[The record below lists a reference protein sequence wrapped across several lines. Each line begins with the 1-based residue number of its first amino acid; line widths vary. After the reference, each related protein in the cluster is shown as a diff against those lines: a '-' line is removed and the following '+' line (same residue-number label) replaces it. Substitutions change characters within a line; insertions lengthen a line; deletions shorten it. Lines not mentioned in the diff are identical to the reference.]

1 MQGDTQTQPGTITT
15 MDIQSLLASPVALPS
30 IPRLI
35 ALALTELNAE
45 QPDPERVSGLLGK
58 DPVMTARLLMVANS
72 ARFQV
77 SGRVGTVNDALAI
90 LGLRPVRDMTIE
102 AAMTSA
108 FRKVGG
114 VDMPQFWRY
123 SLNTARLTQ
132 LLSAGKKFGV
142 SPYTVG
148 LVHALGELVMHRGMP
163 MEMEQLNQRVDAF
176 APQRALAEHELLG
189 YCYAQVGA
197 GFARAW
203 HLPEA
208 LVDTLEHHDAPFE
221 REGYEPMAG
230 ILHVAV
236 WRCRSHEMGYTER
249 KLAVTFPDK
258 TALALDLDVGVVLD
272 HAPVDWASSQE
283 ARLFLD

>member
-1 MQGDTQTQPGTITT
+1 M
-15 MDIQSLLASPVALPS
+15 MDIQSLIASPVALPS
-30 IPRLI
+30 IPRVI
-35 ALALTELNAE
+35 ALALTELNAQE
-45 QPDPERVSGLLGK
+45 PDAQRVSSLLSM

-72 ARFQV
+72 ARFQL
-77 SGRVGTVNDALAI
+77 SRRVGTVSEALGI

-114 VDMPQFWRY
+114 VDMKQFWRF
-123 SLNTARLTQ
+123 SLDTARVTQ
-132 LLSAGKKFGV
+132 LLARKLNVGV

-163 MEMEQLNQRVDAF
+163 QEMEQLNQRINVF
-176 APQRALAEHELLG
+176 APNRARTEHELLG

-203 HLPEA
+203 KLPEV
-208 LVDTLEHHDAPFE
+208 LVETLEHHDAPFE

-230 ILHVAV
+230 ILHVAA
-236 WRCRSHEMGYTER
+236 WRCRAHEMGYSES
-249 KLAVTFPDK
+249 KLAVSFPDK
-258 TALALDLDVGVVLD
+258 TALALGLDVGVVLA

-283 ARLFLD
+283 AQLFLD

>member
-1 MQGDTQTQPGTITT
+1 MDLQT
-15 MDIQSLLASPVALPS
+15 LLASPVALPS
-30 IPRLI
+30 IPRVI
-35 ALALTELNAE
+35 ALALTELNAAE
-45 QPDPERVSGLLGK
+45 PDARRVSSLLSME
-58 DPVMTARLLMVANS
+58 PVMTARLLMAANS
-72 ARFQV
+72 ARFQL
-77 SGRVGTVNDALAI
+77 SRRVGTVSDALSV

-102 AAMTSA
+102 AAMSSA

-114 VDMPQFWRY
+114 VDMKQFWRY
-123 SLNTARLTQ
+123 SLDTARLTQ
-132 LLSAGKKFGV
+132 LLTRDRKVAV

-148 LVHALGELVMHRGMP
+148 LVHALGELVMHRGMLA
-163 MEMEQLNQRVDAF
+163 EMEPLNQRVPVF
-176 APQRALAEHELLG
+176 APQRARAEFELFG

-208 LVDTLEHHDAPFE
+208 LVETLEHQDAPFE

-230 ILHVAV
+230 ILHVAS
-236 WRCRSHEMGYTER
+236 WRCRAHEMGYTER

-258 TALALDLDVGVVLD
+258 TALALGLDVGVVLD

-283 ARLFLD
+283 AQLFLD

>member
-1 MQGDTQTQPGTITT
+1 

-30 IPRLI
+30 IPRVI
-35 ALALTELNAE
+35 ALALTELNAAE
-45 QPDPERVSGLLGK
+45 PDARRVSSLLAME
-58 DPVMTARLLMVANS
+58 PVMTARLLMAANS
-72 ARFQV
+72 ARYQL
-77 SGRVGTVNDALAI
+77 SHRVGTVSEALAI
-90 LGLRPVRDMTIE
+90 LGLRPIRDMTIE
-102 AAMTSA
+102 AAMASA

-114 VDMPQFWRY
+114 VDMKQFWRY
-123 SLNTARLTQ
+123 SLDTATLTQ
-132 LLSAGKKFGV
+132 LLTQDRRVEV

-163 MEMEQLNQRVDAF
+163 QEMAQLNQRIDVF
-176 APQRALAEHELLG
+176 APQRARAEHELLG

-197 GFARAW
+197 AFARAW

-230 ILHVAV
+230 ILHVAA
-236 WRCRSHEMGYTER
+236 WRCRAHEMGYNER

-258 TALALDLDVGVVLD
+258 TALALGLDVGVVLD

-283 ARLFLD
+283 ARLFLE

>member
-1 MQGDTQTQPGTITT
+1 MDLQT
-15 MDIQSLLASPVALPS
+15 LLASPVALPS
-30 IPRLI
+30 IPRVI
-35 ALALTELNAE
+35 ALALTELNAAE
-45 QPDPERVSGLLGK
+45 PDPRRVSSLLSME
-58 DPVMTARLLMVANS
+58 PVMTARLLMAANS
-72 ARFQV
+72 ARFQL
-77 SGRVGTVNDALAI
+77 SRRVGTVSDALNV

-102 AAMTSA
+102 AAMSSA

-114 VDMPQFWRY
+114 VDMKQFWRY
-123 SLNTARLTQ
+123 SLDTARLTQ
-132 LLSAGKKFGV
+132 LLTRDRKVAV

-163 MEMEQLNQRVDAF
+163 EAMAQLNQRMEVF
-176 APQRALAEHELLG
+176 APQRARAEHELLG
-189 YCYAQVGA
+189 YSYAQVGA

-208 LVDTLEHHDAPFE
+208 LVETLEHQDAPFE

-230 ILHVAV
+230 ILHVAS
-236 WRCRSHEMGYTER
+236 WRCRAHEMGYTER

-258 TALALDLDVGVVLD
+258 TALALEIDVDVVLA

-283 ARLFLD
+283 AQLFLD

>member
-1 MQGDTQTQPGTITT
+1 

-30 IPRLI
+30 IPRVI
-35 ALALTELNAE
+35 ALALTELNAAE
-45 QPDPERVSGLLGK
+45 PDALRVSSLLSME
-58 DPVMTARLLMVANS
+58 PVMTARLLMAANS
-72 ARFQV
+72 ARFQL
-77 SGRVGTVNDALAI
+77 SRRVGTVSEALAI

-102 AAMTSA
+102 AAMSSA

-114 VDMPQFWRY
+114 VDMKQFWRY
-123 SLNTARLTQ
+123 SLDTARLTQ
-132 LLSAGKKFGV
+132 ILTRARKVEV

-163 MEMEQLNQRVDAF
+163 KEMEQLNQRVDVF
-176 APQRALAEHELLG
+176 APQRARAEHELLG

-208 LVDTLEHHDAPFE
+208 LVETLEHQDAPFE

-230 ILHVAV
+230 ILHVAS
-236 WRCRSHEMGYTER
+236 WRCRAHEMGYTER
-249 KLAVTFPDK
+249 KLAVSFPDK
-258 TALALDLDVGVVLD
+258 TALALGLDVGVVLA

>member
-1 MQGDTQTQPGTITT
+1 M
-15 MDIQSLLASPVALPS
+15 MDIQSLIASPVALPS
-30 IPRLI
+30 IPRVI

-45 QPDPERVSGLLGK
+45 EPDAQRVSSLLSM

-72 ARFQV
+72 ARFQL
-77 SGRVGTVNDALAI
+77 SRRVGTVSEALGI

-114 VDMPQFWRY
+114 VDMKQFWRF
-123 SLNTARLTQ
+123 SLDTARVTQ
-132 LLSAGKKFGV
+132 LLARKKNMAV

-163 MEMEQLNQRVDAF
+163 QEMEQLNQRINVF
-176 APQRALAEHELLG
+176 APNRARAEHELLG

-203 HLPEA
+203 KLPEP
-208 LVDTLEHHDAPFE
+208 LVETLEHHDAPFE

-230 ILHVAV
+230 ILHVAA
-236 WRCRSHEMGYTER
+236 WRCRAHEMGYSES
-249 KLAVTFPDK
+249 KLAVSFPDK
-258 TALALDLDVGVVLD
+258 TALALGLDVGVVLA

-283 ARLFLD
+283 AQLFLD

>member
-1 MQGDTQTQPGTITT
+1 M

-30 IPRLI
+30 IPRVI
-35 ALALTELNAE
+35 ALALTELNAAE
-45 QPDPERVSGLLGK
+45 PDALRVSSLLSME
-58 DPVMTARLLMVANS
+58 PVMTARLLMAANS
-72 ARFQV
+72 ARFQL
-77 SGRVGTVNDALAI
+77 SRRVGTVSEALAI

-102 AAMTSA
+102 AAMSSA

-114 VDMPQFWRY
+114 VDMKQFWRY
-123 SLNTARLTQ
+123 SLDTARLTQ
-132 LLSAGKKFGV
+132 ILTRARKVEV

-163 MEMEQLNQRVDAF
+163 KEMEQLNQRVDVF
-176 APQRALAEHELLG
+176 APQRARAEHELLG

-208 LVDTLEHHDAPFE
+208 LVETLEHQDAPFE

-230 ILHVAV
+230 ILHVAS
-236 WRCRSHEMGYTER
+236 WRCRAHEMGYTER
-249 KLAVTFPDK
+249 KLAVSFPDK
-258 TALALDLDVGVVLD
+258 TALALGLDVGVVLA